1 MLWYV
6 GSRSLTKGRTR
17 DPCIGSTESQ
27 PLDHQGSPETQHL
40 GLAASCLPAEPRRTG
55 AGSPRGGRK
64 QRIRLRANT
73 QRCWLKEARGVAQRT
88 LKSLFPK
95 ETLVGIWPSG
105 REKGRKEG
113 GRAGSSSGSG
123 LVLLFRNWHMTQRP
137 HPGAAE

>member
-1 MLWYV
+1 M
-6 GSRSLTKGRTR
+6 GSRSLTKGRAQV
-17 DPCIGSTESQ
+17 PCIGSTESQ

-40 GLAASCLPAEPRRTG
+40 GLAASWLPAERRRTG
-55 AGSPRGGRK
+55 AGSPEEAGSRESGLGLKPR
-64 QRIRLRANT
+64 RR
-73 QRCWLKEARGVAQRT
+73 WLKEARGVAQQT

-95 ETLVGIWPSG
+95 ETLVGIWWESG

-123 LVLLFRNWHMTQRP
+123 SALKFRNWHVTQRP